1 MLKQAKHYFH
11 SWKNGLDAENKR
23 IAEYLSRKH
32 KGKYFPLL
40 HPDMIR
46 WITGNIAYTCGFIW
60 GIFCPVQKTKLK

>member
-40 HPDMIR
+40 HPDMIK
-46 WITGNIAYTCGFIW
+46 WVLGNIAYTFGFIQ
-60 GIFCPVQKTKLK
+60 GVFRPKLK